1 VKKPIIAMLIMLIGA
16 ALMFASLW
24 VVSSFEDQSNN
35 TVNLCTIQDVNGDSL
50 EIQVNSE
57 EVWQQILEMHQT
69 GQRKWVGGKL
79 INATN
84 VWGFTFD
91 PDTIIV
97 AEFTAEGLQ
106 TTLEQIKAD
115 PDYWFNIPGGICYI
129 GAIVT
134 EVNTPIITPI
144 QAIVFLIGVSLLI
157 SGFVWY
163 EKVRKR

>member
-1 VKKPIIAMLIMLIGA
+1 MMLIGA
-16 ALMFASLW
+16 VLMFAGLW
-24 VVSSFEDQSNN
+24 VVPSFEGQPTR

-50 EIQVNSE
+50 EIQVSNE
-57 EVWQQILEMHQT
+57 TVWQQILEMHRA

-106 TTLEQIKAD
+106 TTLEQIRAD

-129 GAIVT
+129 GATVT
-134 EVNTPIITPI
+134 RVNTSITPT
-144 QAIVFLIGVSLLI
+144 QVIVFLVGVGLLI
-157 SGFVWY
+157 GGFVWY
-163 EKVRKR
+163 EKVRKE

>member
-1 VKKPIIAMLIMLIGA
+1 MKKPLMAMVIMLIGA
-16 ALMFASLW
+16 VLMFAGLW
-24 VVSSFEDQSNN
+24 VVHRFEDKPTN
-35 TVNLCTIQDVNGDSL
+35 TVNLCTIRDINSDRL

-57 EVWQQILEMHQT
+57 EVWQQILEMYRT

-115 PDYWFNIPGGICYI
+115 SDYWFNVIGGRCYI

-134 EVNTPIITPI
+134 KVNTPIITPT
-144 QAIVFLIGVSLLI
+144 QLIVFLVGVVLLI
-157 SGFVWY
+157 GSFAWY
-163 EKVRKR
+163 EKVRK

>member
-1 VKKPIIAMLIMLIGA
+1 MRKPIIAILVMLVGA
-16 ALMFASLW
+16 VVMFAGLW
-24 VVSSFEDQSNN
+24 VVPSFESQPANR
-35 TVNLCTIQDVNGDSL
+35 VNLCTIKDINGAKL

-57 EVWQQILEMHQT
+57 EVWQQILEMYRT

-106 TTLEQIKAD
+106 TTLEQIKED
-115 PDYWFNIPGGICYI
+115 PDYWFNILGGICYI
-129 GAIVT
+129 GAVVT
-134 EVNTPIITPI
+134 EINTPIYYTSPSDS
-144 QAIVFLIGVSLLI
+144 F
-157 SGFVWY
+157 SGGCCFAY
-163 EKVRKR
+163 

>member
-1 VKKPIIAMLIMLIGA
+1 MAMVMILMGA
-16 ALMFASLW
+16 ILMFAGLWIVPSL
-24 VVSSFEDQSNN
+24 EGQLANR
-35 TVNLCTIQDVNGDSL
+35 VNLCTIKDVNGDSL
-50 EIQVNSE
+50 EIQVNSG
-57 EVWQQILEMHQT
+57 EVWQQILEMHRT

-106 TTLEQIKAD
+106 TTLEQIRAD

-134 EVNTPIITPI
+134 KVNMPIITPA
-144 QAIVFLIGVSLLI
+144 QATVFLVGAGLLI
-157 SGFVWY
+157 GGFIWY
-163 EKVRKR
+163 GKARKR

>member
-1 VKKPIIAMLIMLIGA
+1 MEKTLMAMIIMLIGA
-16 ALMFASLW
+16 VLMFAGLW
-24 VVSSFEDQSNN
+24 VAPSFEGHPAN

-50 EIQVNSE
+50 EIKVNSG
-57 EVWQQILEMHQT
+57 EVWQQILEMHRT

-106 TTLEQIKAD
+106 TTLEQIREN
-115 PDYWFNIPGGICYI
+115 PYYWFNIPGGICYI
-129 GAIVT
+129 GAIVIK
-134 EVNTPIITPI
+134 VNTSIITPT
-144 QAIVFLIGVSLLI
+144 QVIVFLAGVGPLIG
-157 SGFVWY
+157 GFVWY